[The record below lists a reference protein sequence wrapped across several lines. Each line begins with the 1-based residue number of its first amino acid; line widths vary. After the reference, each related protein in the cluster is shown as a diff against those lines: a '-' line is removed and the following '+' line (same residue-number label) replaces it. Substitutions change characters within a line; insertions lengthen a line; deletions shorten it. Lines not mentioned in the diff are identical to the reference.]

1 MSLQLWILPPIVAF
15 AAPTYFIPSSFSSF
29 YSIRWLTRLILSWI
43 AELLTPKQTEVT
55 TAQADFTDKI
65 SSLVQTFFPPSS
77 QSFPAGKAL
86 SWISAILAI
95 VFGIGAFLDPT
106 PEGKA
111 LSAGI
116 AAAGGLINAGV
127 TMDVNTIAK
136 TLARACG
143 TRSQLGQIRLFSEVK
158 MRTIRPFCKCEG
170 VLMSPVFDAAEDC
183 PLTWSLAITYK
194 MGHSPTL
201 ALSHP
206 RVQLKH
212 SG

>member
-127 TMDVNTIAK
+127 TMDVNNLQPNPASPLNTIQDMQNYCQNISQGMRNTIA
-136 TLARACG
+136 TWAN
-143 TRSQLGQIRLFSEVK
+143 TTFLGGEDANHQ
-158 MRTIRPFCKCEG
+158 TI
-170 VLMSPVFDAAEDC
+170 L
-183 PLTWSLAITYK
+183 
-194 MGHSPTL
+194 
-201 ALSHP
+201 
-206 RVQLKH
+206 
-212 SG
+212 